1 MTKEQLDERLQVLA
15 DSYQKAQAQLQQAQE
30 IVLMHRGAIG
40 EINTLLADIA
50 KEDAKPKLVK
60 PKRKASPAQE
70 ELIDA

>member
-50 KEDAKPKLVK
+50 
-60 PKRKASPAQE
+60 
-70 ELIDA
+70 